1 VEARGKQKKNK
12 QKKIPKVMKV
22 REGILGRCNGGK
34 GGNKKEKEGAAM
46 TTIGKCVF
54 GYTVMKPLTM
64 HDLIFSI

>member
-1 VEARGKQKKNK
+1 
-12 QKKIPKVMKV
+12 MKV